1 MCRCGRLGSQKG
13 RSFCWMG
20 ERRRR
25 RCGPAGPHGAH
36 DDTRRPHLFRLECS
50 PLYTHTHE
58 IQNLWPHSA
67 RVKTNARSA
76 RLLLNCRKQT
86 APWARASVC
95 SIRWMHF
102 RGFRSQ
108 GRSLRVCV
116 CVCDYV
122 KRRWCSLLES
132 RFETRALACVC
143 YVVVQNWNFALL
155 SAAWHIGLWRNEKC
169 FVVLHDPETRWWYF

>member
-13 RSFCWMG
+13 ISFCWMG
-20 ERRRR
+20 ERQ

-50 PLYTHTHE
+50 PLYTHKTE
-58 IQNLWPHSA
+58 PLATQCASQNKCKLGTSA
-67 RVKTNARSA
+67 ELSQTNGTVSA
-76 RLLLNCRKQT
+76 SER
-86 APWARASVC
+86 VC

-143 YVVVQNWNFALL
+143 YVVVQNWNFARNFALL

-169 FVVLHDPETRWWYF
+169 FVVLHEPETRWWYF